1 VHRSYEQDIKHVNE
15 GALIGDILNDEEESE
30 NRISYQKRANS
41 NAKMNPSNSTLSQ
54 NTPNIIL
61 FPNIPTYNSF
71 N

>member
-1 VHRSYEQDIKHVNE
+1 MHRSYEQDIKHVNE

-30 NRISYQKRANS
+30 NRNSYQKRANS
-41 NAKMNPSNSTLSQ
+41 KAKMNPSNKALSQ
-54 NTPNIIL
+54 NTANIIL